1 MPSILSPIRRLLS
14 RGCCAAVMLALPTV
28 GLQAATARQS
38 LLDFLADVQVLA
50 SRFEQTVSD
59 AAGRIEEQ
67 SEGAVALALPQQFR
81 FEYESPWPQ
90 LIVADGERVWVFDP
104 DLDQATVRAQGSA
117 EAQSPL
123 TLILEPEA
131 IDQRFVVTEGGE
143 ESALQWLLLQPREER
158 ADFERLDLGFD
169 KDGLARMRYVAPGG
183 QLTELQFSG
192 WQRDPVLP
200 ADHFQ
205 FQPPPGVDVIGLEE
219 LEAGAATVQGLGD

>member
-1 MPSILSPIRRLLS
+1 MQSIHFPIRHRVLNGL
-14 RGCCAAVMLALPTV
+14 RCALLALLLP
-28 GLQAATARQS
+28 AASAHATARQS

-59 AAGRIEEQ
+59 AQGRVEEQ

-104 DLDQATVRAQGSA
+104 DLDQATVRLQASA

-143 ESALQWLLLQPREER
+143 EAGLQWLLLQPREER
-158 ADFERLDLGFD
+158 ADFERLDLGFNAS
-169 KDGLARMRYVAPGG
+169 GLAQMRYVAPGG
-183 QLTELQFSG
+183 QLTALSFAG
-192 WQRDPVLP
+192 WQRDPALP
-200 ADHFQ
+200 ADHFA

-219 LEAGAATVQGLGD
+219 IEAGEASVQGLGD